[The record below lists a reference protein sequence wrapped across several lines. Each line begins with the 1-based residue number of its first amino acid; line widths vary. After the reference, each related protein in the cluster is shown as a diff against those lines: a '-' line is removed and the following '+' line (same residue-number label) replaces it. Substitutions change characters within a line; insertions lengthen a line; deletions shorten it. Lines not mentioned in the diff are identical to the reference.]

1 MKLIT
6 STETIDFSALGFM
19 VKTESYPMP
28 AFNSVAYNVID
39 RHGEVVFT
47 NGLRN
52 KQVKLT
58 LTHKKSTN
66 LKSRRYLFGQIK
78 PALLVG
84 GFLIFDYEPQ
94 IKWKAKLLSGADV
107 KFSKTYD
114 TITVDFDISP
124 LGVNSFDE
132 ENMTWGE
139 ADVIWQA
146 AEMAWGGS
154 QNTFTASDENIVV
167 ENLGNYPSKPT
178 IKITGT
184 GNISLATG
192 GKTLTITGLNGTI
205 YVDGERMIVYDEAK
219 VSKMTLTNAT
229 FLELLPGENTVT
241 VTGTAELVFIDKS
254 RWV

>member
-6 STETIDFSALGFM
+6 PSQIIDFTSLGYV
-19 VKTESYPMP
+19 VKTENYDLPKLVTSSYHIIG
-28 AFNSVAYNVID
+28 SD
-39 RHGEVVFT
+39 GEITFT
-47 NGLRN
+47 NGLN
-52 KQVKLT
+52 DKVISVT
-58 LTHKKSTN
+58 LTHLESAE
-66 LKSRRYLFGQIK
+66 LAVRRYLFSKIK
-78 PALLVG
+78 AAILEG

-94 IKWKAKLLSGADV
+94 VKWKAKALDGAKV
-107 KFSKTYD
+107 KFNTSYD
-114 TITVDFDISP
+114 TIVIDFTVSP

-132 ENMTWGE
+132 ENVTWGE

-205 YVDGERMIVYDEAK
+205 YVDGERMIVYDDSK
-219 VSKMTLTNAT
+219 INKMTLTNAT
-229 FLELLPGENTVT
+229 FLVLLPGENTVT
-241 VTGTAELVFIDKS
+241 VTGTAEIVFIDKS